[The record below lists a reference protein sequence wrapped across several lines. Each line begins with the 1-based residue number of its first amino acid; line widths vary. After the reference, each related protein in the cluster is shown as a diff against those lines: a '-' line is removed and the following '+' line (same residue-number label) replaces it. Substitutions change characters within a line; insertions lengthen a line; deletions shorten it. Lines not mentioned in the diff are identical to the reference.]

1 MEANNNNKL
10 NIACMGHNAY
20 WYYAEKFAL
29 EQGCTLDNF
38 GGATLYFLLKADV
51 DKNPYDV
58 LILFSNEHYKES
70 EEDSLDDIADAIREK
85 SGKDI
90 TVAYLYCIPEEER
103 ENKNTDGVKIK
114 KVTEDGI
121 IIKSYFVDGD
131 YDVVDL
137 IYDTLEVHKNGMNIA
152 TPVMKTLTNEE
163 EHK

>member
-1 MEANNNNKL
+1 MEDNNKNKL
-10 NIACMGHNAY
+10 NIACMVHNAY
-20 WYYAEKFAL
+20 WYDAEKFAR

-38 GGATLYFLLKADV
+38 GGATLYFCLNADV
-51 DKNPYDV
+51 DKNPYDM

-70 EEDSLDDIADAIREK
+70 EEDSLDDIADALREK

-103 ENKNTDGVKIK
+103 ENKNTDGVRLK
-114 KVTEDGI
+114 KVTDDGV
-121 IIKSYFVDGD
+121 IIKSYFVDED
-131 YDVVDL
+131 YDAVDL
-137 IYDTLEVHKNGMNIA
+137 IYEAMEFHNKGVNVG